1 LSAGLQVREVLSLL
15 ACGDQWVNFALH
27 ALIWARIVSK
37 RSRDRGSWQKHLLY
51 GAPLFSQIHSLPP
64 SCCT

>member
-27 ALIWARIVSK
+27 ALIWLKPS
-37 RSRDRGSWQKHLLY
+37 
-51 GAPLFSQIHSLPP
+51 APPALRPAAG
-64 SCCT
+64 